1 MNGLPRL
8 NASSLGSTPKRV
20 RIGAFG
26 LLPRLEKSAIL
37 RLLCLQKG
45 IRREIIQWGLDMAG
59 EKILVIDDRRENL
72 LFLAD
77 SVLRPE
83 GYDVITAMDGKQGL
97 DKALAEK
104 PDLIITDLKMPRLSG
119 LELMAALRKEN
130 SSTPVILTTFY
141 GSEQAAIEAFRLGAR
156 DYIIKPYEIK
166 DMLDSVERALIERRL
181 LRETVD
187 LQEGQEVRQH
197 LEERVR
203 QLHSLCGIG
212 KALFA
217 LHDSDEAMRLVVE
230 AAIYMTEAGT
240 SQLFLLN
247 PQTQQLEI
255 RAVRGPSDSRAVSV
269 RQSTADRSTM
279 RAFQTGKAVS
289 SERSAGGRD
298 SVVRLAVPL
307 RTDQKPIGVLGIDA
321 KPAHSFS
328 ENDKY
333 MMSMLSDFGAVA
345 LMNCQS
351 IAGMKDQLAS
361 VAERRGST
369 TQDTAADGLI
379 SDLTESIGEAE
390 RISRELRNLAAA
402 AQILAAKL
410 QVSGRTG

>member
-1 MNGLPRL
+1 
-8 NASSLGSTPKRV
+8 
-20 RIGAFG
+20 
-26 LLPRLEKSAIL
+26 
-37 RLLCLQKG
+37 
-45 IRREIIQWGLDMAG
+45 MAA

-83 GYDVITAMDGKQGL
+83 GYEVITAMDGKQGL

-181 LRETVD
+181 MRETAD
-187 LQEGQEVRQH
+187 LQEGREVRKH

-203 QLHSLCGIG
+203 QLHSLAGIG

-217 LHDSDEAMRLVVE
+217 LHDPDEVMRLVVE
-230 AAIYMTEAGT
+230 ATIYMTDAAT

-247 PQTQQLEI
+247 PETQQLEI
-255 RAVRGPSDSRAVSV
+255 RAVRGPSDSRAMSV
-269 RQSTADRSTM
+269 RKATADRSTM

-289 SERSAGGRD
+289 SERSTGGRD
-298 SVVRLAVPL
+298 SVPRLAVPL
-307 RTDQKPIGVLGIDA
+307 RSGQDAIGVLGIDA
-321 KPAHSFS
+321 KPAHTFS
-328 ENDKY
+328 ENDRY
-333 MMSMLSDFGAVA
+333 LMSMLSDFGAVA
-345 LMNCQS
+345 LANCRHIGELKDR
-351 IAGMKDQLAS
+351 IASA
-361 VAERRGST
+361 AERPGPT
-369 TQDTAADGLI
+369 VQDEAVDGLI
-379 SDLTESIGEAE
+379 SDMTESISEAE

-410 QVSGRTG
+410 QVASRSG